1 MVNNLLHDHLSD
13 MCRSQTM
20 SPVFSQ
26 SYRNFVQN
34 ALLGRKQQSGP
45 VSLGEALGSVLSI
58 LPGILTAVLGSGWC
72 HPLFDEPA
80 EAHWSRGSFPSSLSW
95 KWWHQR
101 LLEKWQQHCCDNNS
115 QCSPSTH
122 WWSRH
127 CAGHAGN
134 PVTSKCYCYSH
145 FTNEERGQ
153 ARVSPTQNSTPARAP
168 RPTFL
173 TL

>member
-58 LPGILTAVLGSGWC
+58 LPGILTAVLRSGWC

-80 EAHWSRGSFPSSLSW
+80 E
-95 KWWHQR
+95 
-101 LLEKWQQHCCDNNS
+101 
-115 QCSPSTH
+115 TH
-122 WWSRH
+122 
-127 CAGHAGN
+127 
-134 PVTSKCYCYSH
+134 
-145 FTNEERGQ
+145 
-153 ARVSPTQNSTPARAP
+153 
-168 RPTFL
+168 
-173 TL
+173 